1 VIDYRIIVNIIY
13 NQNSSNKNTLKQTY
27 RHKMLPLEFLMRS
40 FKHKKPGLRCKSAEI
55 PLQIIAP
62 QIHQFTSR
70 AGRLSSVR
78 HGLEEHLL
86 DRRYRKKV
94 KAVRSTVIEIAREA
108 GVSSATVDRVLNNRA
123 GVRNRTREIVLETAR
138 RLGYLADTSEAAEAG
153 SGAAVRL
160 DFILPFGTNTFVK
173 NLQRELESQG
183 AARPGLEVSVAT
195 IEGFNPDSLA
205 RALQELDGKTK
216 GVGVI
221 ALDHPTVREAIRGLS
236 ASGVKV
242 VTLASDI
249 LHVPRIA
256 YIGID
261 NRAAGRL
268 AGYLL
273 ARFLGT
279 TERKKVALFAGSLSY
294 RGHEEREM
302 GFRHILA
309 EEFANL
315 EIVELREMN
324 DDRER
329 AFAEA
334 TNLLERHAD
343 LAGIYNIGAGN
354 QGIARALKNKGR
366 AGKVVFVGHEL
377 TEHNKA
383 FLLDGTFDAVID
395 QNPRVEAREALNI
408 LIHSIRGLPYEQH
421 QPRLQVIFRENIPEV

>member
-1 VIDYRIIVNIIY
+1 
-13 NQNSSNKNTLKQTY
+13 
-27 RHKMLPLEFLMRS
+27 M
-40 FKHKKPGLRCKSAEI
+40 
-55 PLQIIAP
+55 
-62 QIHQFTSR
+62 
-70 AGRLSSVR
+70 
-78 HGLEEHLL
+78 
-86 DRRYRKKV
+86 
-94 KAVRSTVIEIAREA
+94 RSTVIDIAREA

-123 GVRNRTREIVLETAR
+123 GVRGRTREIVLETAR
-138 RLGYLADTSEAAEAG
+138 RLGYIAG
-153 SGAAVRL
+153 SSGAGDIDASVTVRL
-160 DFILPFGTNTFVK
+160 DFIIPFGTNTFIK
-173 NLQRELESQG
+173 NLQRELETQG
-183 AARPGLEVSVAT
+183 GTRPDLEVVVET

-205 RALQELDGKTK
+205 RALQELRGKTM

-221 ALDHPTVREAIRGLS
+221 ALDHPTVREAIRDLS
-236 ASGVKV
+236 ASGVKI

-273 ARFLGT
+273 ARFLHT
-279 TERKKVALFAGSLSY
+279 TGRKKVALFAGSLSY

-309 EEFANL
+309 EEFPNL

-329 AFAEA
+329 AFTEA

-366 AGKVVFVGHEL
+366 AGEVVFVGHEL
-377 TEHNKA
+377 TSHNKA
-383 FLLDGTFDAVID
+383 LLLDGTIDAIID

-408 LIHSIRGLPYEQH
+408 LIHSVRGLSYEQH